1 MLDIRDTDGARMKH
15 HSMADRDHILLE
27 RIRHTLHNIEPTARI
42 ILYGSRARGDAHPD
56 SDWDLLILLDG
67 PVDPHRT
74 AAMHHQLYQ
83 LEVATDTV
91 LSALVLSKEEWDS
104 PLSRA
109 MPFHTNIVREGLE
122 L

>member
-1 MLDIRDTDGARMKH
+1 MKHPTLANRDQTFLYRIRDT
-15 HSMADRDHILLE
+15 
-27 RIRHTLHNIEPTARI
+27 LHDIEPTARI

-67 PVDPHRT
+67 SVECHRI
-74 AAMHHQLYQ
+74 AAIHHQLYQ
-83 LEVATDTV
+83 LELETDTV
-91 LSALVLSKEEWDS
+91 LSALVLSQEEWDS

-109 MPFHTNIVREGLE
+109 MPFHTNVVREGVE

>member
-1 MLDIRDTDGARMKH
+1 MKHRTTADCDQLLLHRIRDTL
-15 HSMADRDHILLE
+15 HS
-27 RIRHTLHNIEPTARI
+27 IEPTAQI
-42 ILYGSRARGDAHPD
+42 ILYGSRARGDAQPD

-67 PVDPHRT
+67 PVESHRT
-74 AAMHHQLYQ
+74 AAIHHRLYN
-83 LEVATDTV
+83 LELETDSV

-109 MPFHTNIVREGLE
+109 MPFHANVVGEGME

>member
-1 MLDIRDTDGARMKH
+1 MKH
-15 HSMADRDHILLE
+15 RSMADCDHILLE
-27 RIRHTLHNIEPTARI
+27 RIRNTLQALDPTARI
-42 ILYGSRARGDAHPD
+42 ILYGSRARGDAQPD

-67 PVDPHRT
+67 PVERHR
-74 AAMHHQLYQ
+74 AAAIHHQLYH
-83 LEVATDTV
+83 LELETDAV

-109 MPFHTNIVREGLE
+109 MPFHTNVVSEGLE